1 MSQILPSDHFLC
13 YYCKDVFLHPF
24 TESIDCLSC
33 KHVVCKDCYYHETFT
48 SDDRCAYCEMMQQ
61 KEEHVQSIHGLF
73 AKCRQLDDCI
83 VDHIQKR
90 LNEEYYVM
98 SDENGTIQIKNKFEL
113 LKVIKCLGSLQLS
126 SDEEY
131 ESMSD

>member
-1 MSQILPSDHFLC
+1 MSEILPSDHFLC

-33 KHVVCKDCYYHETFT
+33 EHVVCKDCYYHETFT
-48 SDDRCAYCEMMQQ
+48 SDDRCAHCEMMRQ
-61 KEEHVQSIHGLF
+61 KDEHLQHVKNLYD
-73 AKCRQLDDCI
+73 KC

-98 SDENGTIQIKNKFEL
+98 CDENGTIQIKNKFEK
-113 LKVIKCLGSLQLS
+113 LKAIKCLDSLQLS